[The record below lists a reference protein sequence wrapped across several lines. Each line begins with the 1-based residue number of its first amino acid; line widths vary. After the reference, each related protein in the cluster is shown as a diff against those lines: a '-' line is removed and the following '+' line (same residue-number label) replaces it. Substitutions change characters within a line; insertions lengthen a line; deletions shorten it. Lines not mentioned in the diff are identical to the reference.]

1 MTIEIQ
7 VNQAV
12 SFALSVLANVAT
24 AVLVLLAGRVIAGAA
39 RRLTRKMLERP
50 DVARALGPSIVRL
63 LSATVYYLLLLLT
76 GAVCLVALGVPIAAV
91 LTVLALVVIVLAVA
105 LQQSAANLA
114 ATVIFLMFQPF
125 RRGELVLM
133 MGYMGTVQE
142 ILLFDT
148 VLRLP
153 DGRMLSLPNSKVQE
167 HGILNYSRE
176 GRVRA
181 DVSLTISY
189 GENVNQAREL
199 ITQIAARDPRV
210 LTDPPFEVVV
220 DDLGDSGVRLL
231 VFPYVTPDNYWAV
244 RNDMR
249 EQIKDRF
256 DECGIHF
263 ALPERNLRFPKDI
276 PADGSARVLNLENDV
291 VKSHI

>member
-1 MTIEIQ
+1 MTFEIQ

-12 SFALSVLANVAT
+12 SFALSVLANVGT

-63 LSATVYYLLLLLT
+63 LSATVYYLLLLLA

-167 HGILNYSRE
+167 HGIINYSRE

-181 DVSLTISY
+181 DVNLTISY
-189 GENVNQAREL
+189 GENVHQAREL
-199 ITQIAARDPRV
+199 ITQIASLATRAC
-210 LTDPPFEVVV
+210 
-220 DDLGDSGVRLL
+220 
-231 VFPYVTPDNYWAV
+231 W
-244 RNDMR
+244 
-249 EQIKDRF
+249 QIPHSR
-256 DECGIHF
+256 
-263 ALPERNLRFPKDI
+263 
-276 PADGSARVLNLENDV
+276 
-291 VKSHI
+291 

>member
-63 LSATVYYLLLLLT
+63 LSATVYYLLLLLA

-114 ATVIFLMFQPF
+114 ATVIFLLFQPF
-125 RRGELVLM
+125 RRGELVVM

-167 HGILNYSRE
+167 HGIINYSRE

-181 DVSLTISY
+181 DVNLTISY
-189 GENVNQAREL
+189 GENVHQAREL
-199 ITQIAARDPRV
+199 ITQIASRDPRV
-210 LTDPPFEVVV
+210 LADPPFEVVV

-256 DECGIHF
+256 DESGIHF

-276 PADGSARVLNLENDV
+276 PADGSARALNLENDIV
-291 VKSHI
+291 TSHI

>member
-7 VNQAV
+7 VNQAI

-63 LSATVYYLLLLLT
+63 LSSAVYYLLQLLA

-125 RRGELVLM
+125 RRGELVLV

-142 ILLFDT
+142 ILLLYT
-148 VLRLP
+148 VLLLP
-153 DGRMLSLPNSKVQE
+153 DGRMLSLPNTKVQE
-167 HGILNYSRE
+167 HGIINYSRE

-181 DVSLTISY
+181 DANLTISY
-189 GENVNQAREL
+189 GENVKQAREL
-199 ITQIAARDPRV
+199 ITQIASRDPRV
-210 LTDPPFEVVV
+210 LTDPPFVVV

-256 DECGIHF
+256 DESGIHF

-276 PADGSARVLNLENDV
+276 PADGSARALNLEGEPR
-291 VKSHI
+291 K